1 MAAARKSLTSASNAR
16 RVPLLLAASALTLLV
31 GAGPVCAVAP
41 VAPSAGQVTTGSPVT
56 DDGRPGKCVDGWLD
70 GKINGKPV
78 KCEDVG
84 AGVFSSKA
92 QTIPTGTTVQ
102 VTFNGV
108 DFDTDNMFNPTNST
122 LVVHTPG
129 RYLLKSRFFWSFIPT
144 ALGAGGE
151 REVAVNV
158 NGNPVAV
165 DFQGTVDGATLG
177 VTQEA
182 STIIDLKK
190 GDAISLSVFQNTGQ
204 DAVSVPFVANGKT
217 ITPQLQAQM
226 VAP

>member
-1 MAAARKSLTSASNAR
+1 MAANRKSLPSASNAR

-31 GAGPVCAVAP
+31 GTGPVFAAAP
-41 VAPSAGQVTTGSPVT
+41 VAPSNGSVTAGSPVT

-70 GKINGKPV
+70 GKIDGKPV

-102 VTFNGV
+102 ITFNGV
-108 DFDTDNMFNPTNST
+108 DFDTDHMFDPTNST

-165 DFQGTVDGATLG
+165 DFQGTVDGALG

-182 STIIDLKK
+182 STIIELKK

-204 DAVSVPFVANGKT
+204 DATSVPFVANGKT